1 MHEKKAQS
9 AARRVLTR
17 SAQTGVTVMRWA
29 SSAFALAAVLFSTH
43 VSADPLQKSEDIVKF
58 FAGQGNLG
66 ASRGICVGT
75 EEECKSKNEK
85 NAAPQKTGL
94 DMMINFGLDSA
105 QLDQTARAE
114 LDEFAKALKDNRLST
129 FRFVVEGHTDASG
142 PDRYNQNLSQ
152 RRAQSVA
159 AFLAANGVQ
168 AARLEAIGLGKSHPR
183 VANPYDPVNRRVEMR
198 IKTE

>member
-1 MHEKKAQS
+1 
-9 AARRVLTR
+9 
-17 SAQTGVTVMRWA
+17 MRCG
-29 SSAFALAAVLFSTH
+29 SSALALAAMLLSTH

-75 EEECKSKNEK
+75 EEECKSKAEK
-85 NAAPQKTGL
+85 NGAPQKGGL
-94 DMMINFGLDSA
+94 DMMINFALDSA
-105 QLDQTARAE
+105 QLDQTARTE

-129 FRFVVEGHTDASG
+129 FSFVVEGHTDATG
-142 PDRYNQNLSQ
+142 TDRYNQDLSQ

-159 AFLAANGVQ
+159 AFLTADGVQ
-168 AARLEAIGLGKSHPR
+168 STRLEAIGLGKSHPR

-198 IKTE
+198 VRSE

>member
-1 MHEKKAQS
+1 
-9 AARRVLTR
+9 
-17 SAQTGVTVMRWA
+17 MRWA

-43 VSADPLQKSEDIVKF
+43 VSADPLQKSDDIVKF
-58 FAGQGNLG
+58 FTGQGNLG

>member
-1 MHEKKAQS
+1 
-9 AARRVLTR
+9 
-17 SAQTGVTVMRWA
+17 MRWA

-43 VSADPLQKSEDIVKF
+43 VSADPLQKSDDIVKF
-58 FAGQGNLG
+58 FTGQGNLG

-105 QLDQTARAE
+105 QLDQIARAE

>member
-1 MHEKKAQS
+1 
-9 AARRVLTR
+9 
-17 SAQTGVTVMRWA
+17 MRWA
-29 SSAFALAAVLFSTH
+29 CSAFALAAVLFSTH

-58 FAGQGNLG
+58 FTGAGNLG

-85 NAAPQKTGL
+85 NAAPNKTGL

-105 QLDQTARAE
+105 QLDPTARAE

-129 FRFVVEGHTDASG
+129 FSFVVEGHTDASG
-142 PDRYNQNLSQ
+142 PDRYNQDLSQ

-159 AFLAANGVQ
+159 AFLTANGIQ

-198 IKTE
+198 IRTE

>member
-1 MHEKKAQS
+1 
-9 AARRVLTR
+9 
-17 SAQTGVTVMRWA
+17 
-29 SSAFALAAVLFSTH
+29 
-43 VSADPLQKSEDIVKF
+43 
-58 FAGQGNLG
+58 
-66 ASRGICVGT
+66 
-75 EEECKSKNEK
+75 
-85 NAAPQKTGL
+85 
-94 DMMINFGLDSA
+94 MINFGLDSA

>member
-1 MHEKKAQS
+1 
-9 AARRVLTR
+9 
-17 SAQTGVTVMRWA
+17 MRWA

-58 FAGQGNLG
+58 FTGAGNLG

-85 NAAPQKTGL
+85 DAAPNKTGL

-129 FRFVVEGHTDASG
+129 FSFVVEGHTDASG
-142 PDRYNQNLSQ
+142 PDRYNQDLSQ

-159 AFLAANGVQ
+159 AFLTANGVQ

-198 IKTE
+198 IRTE

>member
-1 MHEKKAQS
+1 M
-9 AARRVLTR
+9 
-17 SAQTGVTVMRWA
+17 
-29 SSAFALAAVLFSTH
+29 LFSTH

-58 FAGQGNLG
+58 FTGVGNLG

-85 NAAPQKTGL
+85 DAAPNKTGL

-129 FRFVVEGHTDASG
+129 FSFVVEGHTDASG
-142 PDRYNQNLSQ
+142 PDRYNQDLSQ

-159 AFLAANGVQ
+159 AFLTANGVQ

-198 IKTE
+198 IRTE

>member
-1 MHEKKAQS
+1 
-9 AARRVLTR
+9 
-17 SAQTGVTVMRWA
+17 MRLA

-58 FAGQGNLG
+58 FTGAGNLG

-75 EEECKSKNEK
+75 EEECKSKNDK
-85 NAAPQKTGL
+85 NAGPSKTGL

-105 QLDQTARAE
+105 QLDQTARTE
-114 LDEFAKALKDNRLST
+114 LDEFAKALRDNRLST
-129 FRFVVEGHTDASG
+129 FSFVVEGHTDASG
-142 PDRYNQNLSQ
+142 STRYNQDLSQ

-159 AFLAANGVQ
+159 AFLTANGVQ

-198 IKTE
+198 IRTE

>member
-1 MHEKKAQS
+1 
-9 AARRVLTR
+9 
-17 SAQTGVTVMRWA
+17 MRWG
-29 SSAFALAAVLFSTH
+29 SSALALAIVLFSTH
-43 VSADPLQKSEDIVKF
+43 VYADPLQKSEDIVKF

-75 EEECKSKNEK
+75 EEECKSKAEK
-85 NAAPQKTGL
+85 SEAPPQKAGL
-94 DMMINFGLDSA
+94 DMMINFALDSA

-129 FRFVVEGHTDASG
+129 FSFVVEGHTDATG
-142 PDRYNQNLSQ
+142 TDRYNQDLSQ

-159 AFLAANGVQ
+159 AFLEANGVES
-168 AARLEAIGLGKSHPR
+168 ARLEAIGLGKSHPR

-198 IKTE
+198 IRTE

>member
-1 MHEKKAQS
+1 
-9 AARRVLTR
+9 
-17 SAQTGVTVMRWA
+17 MRWA

-58 FAGQGNLG
+58 FTGQGNLG

-75 EEECKSKNEK
+75 EEECKSKNDK
-85 NAAPQKTGL
+85 NAAPDKTGL

-129 FRFVVEGHTDASG
+129 FSFVVEGHTDASG

-152 RRAQSVA
+152 RRAKSVA
-159 AFLAANGVQ
+159 AFLTANGVHPD
-168 AARLEAIGLGKSHPR
+168 RLEAIGLGKSHPR

-198 IKTE
+198 IRTE

>member
-1 MHEKKAQS
+1 
-9 AARRVLTR
+9 
-17 SAQTGVTVMRWA
+17 MRWA

-85 NAAPQKTGL
+85 SAAPNKTGL
-94 DMMINFGLDSA
+94 DMMINFALDSA
-105 QLDQTARAE
+105 QLDQTARTE
-114 LDEFAKALKDNRLST
+114 LDEFAKALRDNRLST
-129 FRFVVEGHTDASG
+129 FSFVVEGHTDASG
-142 PDRYNQNLSQ
+142 SDRYNQDLSQ

-159 AFLAANGVQ
+159 AFLTANGVQ
-168 AARLEAIGLGKSHPR
+168 ATRLEAIGVGKSHPR

-198 IKTE
+198 IRTE

>member
-1 MHEKKAQS
+1 
-9 AARRVLTR
+9 
-17 SAQTGVTVMRWA
+17 MRWG
-29 SSAFALAAVLFSTH
+29 SSALVLAAVLFSTH
-43 VSADPLQKSEDIVKF
+43 VYADPLQKSEDIVKF

-75 EEECKSKNEK
+75 EEECKSKAEK
-85 NAAPQKTGL
+85 NEAPSQKAGL
-94 DMMINFGLDSA
+94 DMMINFALDSA

-129 FRFVVEGHTDASG
+129 FSFVVEGHTDATG
-142 PDRYNQNLSQ
+142 PDRYNQDLSQ

-159 AFLAANGVQ
+159 AFLEANGVES
-168 AARLEAIGLGKSHPR
+168 ARLEAIGLGKSHPR

-198 IKTE
+198 IRTE

>member
-1 MHEKKAQS
+1 
-9 AARRVLTR
+9 
-17 SAQTGVTVMRWA
+17 MRWR

-58 FAGQGNLG
+58 FTGAAKLG

-75 EEECKSKNEK
+75 EEECKSKSEK

-105 QLDQTARAE
+105 QLDQTARGE
-114 LDEFAKALKDNRLST
+114 LDEFAKALKDNRLSS
-129 FRFVVEGHTDASG
+129 FSFVVEGHTDASG
-142 PDRYNQNLSQ
+142 SDTYNQELSQ

-159 AFLAANGVQ
+159 AFLTQNGVN
-168 AARLEAIGLGKSHPR
+168 ATRLEAIGLGKAHPR
-183 VANPYDPVNRRVEMR
+183 TANPYDAVNRRVEMR
-198 IKTE
+198 IRTE

>member
-1 MHEKKAQS
+1 
-9 AARRVLTR
+9 
-17 SAQTGVTVMRWA
+17 MRWA

-58 FAGQGNLG
+58 FTGAGNLG

-85 NAAPQKTGL
+85 NAAPNKTGL

-129 FRFVVEGHTDASG
+129 FSFVVEGHTDASG
-142 PDRYNQNLSQ
+142 PDRYNQDLSQ

-159 AFLAANGVQ
+159 AFLTANGVQ

-198 IKTE
+198 IRTE

>member
-1 MHEKKAQS
+1 
-9 AARRVLTR
+9 
-17 SAQTGVTVMRWA
+17 MRWA

-58 FAGQGNLG
+58 FTGAGNLG

-75 EEECKSKNEK
+75 EEECKSKNDK
-85 NAAPQKTGL
+85 NAAPKKTGL
-94 DMMINFGLDSA
+94 DMMINFALDSA

-129 FRFVVEGHTDASG
+129 FSFVVEGHTDASG
-142 PDRYNQNLSQ
+142 SDRYNQNLSQ

-159 AFLAANGVQ
+159 AFLTANGVQ
-168 AARLEAIGLGKSHPR
+168 ATRLEAIGLGKSHPR

-198 IKTE
+198 IRTE